1 MRCRLPRHR
10 PSLRRECWNTGRGH
24 DRGVGSF
31 GLEKP
36 ECRQAAD
43 EKGYGT
49 KPAFAPVDQHAVN
62 CIIDTVRANPGQVTI
77 AAIGPCGNLALAVRM
92 APDIVPLIRRVV
104 YMGGSF
110 FQQGNTTPA
119 AEFNW
124 YFDPEAARFWD
135 LLNDTTY
142 WQSAQAR

>member
-1 MRCRLPRHR
+1 MQCHLPRHR

-36 ECRQAAD
+36 ESRQAAD

-49 KPAFAPVDQHAVN
+49 KPAFALVDQHAVN

-77 AAIGPCGNLALAVRM
+77 AAIGPCAALHPSADCIQQLLSAGADVHAVDACGRTALM
-92 APDIVPLIRRVV
+92 RAWIGRTAMWTLCC
-104 YMGGSF
+104 S
-110 FQQGNTTPA
+110 
-119 AEFNW
+119 
-124 YFDPEAARFWD
+124 
-135 LLNDTTY
+135 
-142 WQSAQAR
+142 SA

>member
-1 MRCRLPRHR
+1 M
-10 PSLRRECWNTGRGH
+10 
-24 DRGVGSF
+24 
-31 GLEKP
+31 
-36 ECRQAAD
+36 
-43 EKGYGT
+43 
-49 KPAFAPVDQHAVN
+49 DQHAVN

-124 YFDPEAARFWD
+124 YFDPEAARFLGPAERHD
-135 LLNDTTY
+135 LLAIGAGEVK
-142 WQSAQAR
+142 SAACNTKRTGPQGWGRFLERFNFKIVGLD